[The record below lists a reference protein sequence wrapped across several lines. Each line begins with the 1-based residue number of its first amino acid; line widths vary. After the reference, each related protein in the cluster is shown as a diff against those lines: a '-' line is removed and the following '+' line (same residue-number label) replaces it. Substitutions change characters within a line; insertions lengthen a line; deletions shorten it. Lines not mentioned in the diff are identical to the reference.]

1 MISAWYNMEFSGD
14 ACGDQA
20 PGVLDV
26 FVDKQIDRAHDDKGW
41 REARQV
47 FDTCWN
53 GAGGNLG

>member
-1 MISAWYNMEFSGD
+1 MICARHDVEFSWD
-14 ACGDQA
+14 SRGDQA

-41 REARQV
+41 REARQI
-47 FDTCWN
+47 FDTRWN